1 MLKGFIEHA
10 SFVWLLRVQALESGQ
25 LSGPV
30 HSAFGVHLILRTET
44 VNIPDAKVEEV
55 PLEEEETDV
64 PGGQ

>member
-1 MLKGFIEHA
+1 M
-10 SFVWLLRVQALESGQ
+10 QALESGQ